1 MGLGHLCGLPKPN
14 GVSGVDLVKHFIET
28 TEKKFSNQD
37 WTEATKLSLL
47 LLAKVQEFQ
56 WAHNNIV
63 RRLLEIF
70 AKYMSG
76 SSSANQEQ
84 SSAMLAWVVDTVG
97 LISRVYPVDPARE
110 KLTEVFD
117 AFAKLLS
124 SGHSSIMTRKLEEAC
139 LRALVYTGHNLPV
152 QTTRFLIEW
161 SGPKH
166 KPICPK
172 TLKLLENYAGT
183 TAYTQSA
190 MTIQRAKK
198 EKVYAQLNK
207 TAFN

>member
-1 MGLGHLCGLPKPN
+1 MALLKVFETRRQLGQLCGLPKPN
-14 GVSGVDLVKHFIET
+14 GVSGIDLVKHFIET

-76 SSSANQEQ
+76 TSSANQEQ

-97 LISRVYPVDPARE
+97 LISRVYPVEPARE

-124 SGHSSIMTRKLEEAC
+124 SGHSSIMTR
-139 LRALVYTGHNLPV
+139 
-152 QTTRFLIEW
+152 
-161 SGPKH
+161 
-166 KPICPK
+166 
-172 TLKLLENYAGT
+172 YAH
-183 TAYTQSA
+183 
-190 MTIQRAKK
+190 
-198 EKVYAQLNK
+198 
-207 TAFN
+207 